1 MIQYISYADLNEFYS
16 IKEVCRLLEMDKENL
31 RKSCEKYG
39 IKPSRNETG
48 DWGLTCHDLRRL
60 HNFLYKAEKNLVER
74 KDDDPWA

>member
-1 MIQYISYADLNEFYS
+1 MIQYISYSDLSEFYS
-16 IKEVCRLLEMDKENL
+16 IKEVCRLLEMDKEAL

-39 IKPSRNETG
+39 VNPRRNETG
-48 DWGLTCHDLRRL
+48 DWGLPCHDLCRL

>member
-1 MIQYISYADLNEFYS
+1 MIQYISYSDLNEFYS

-39 IKPSRNETG
+39 VRPSRSEMG

-60 HNFLYKAEKNLVER
+60 HNFLYKEEKSMATR
-74 KDDDPWA
+74 RDDDPWA